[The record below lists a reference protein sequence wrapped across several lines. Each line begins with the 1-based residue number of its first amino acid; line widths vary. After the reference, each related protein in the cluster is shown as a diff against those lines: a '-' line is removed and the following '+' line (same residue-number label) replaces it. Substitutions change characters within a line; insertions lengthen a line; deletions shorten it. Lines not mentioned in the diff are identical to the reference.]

1 MQRRMVLGGLM
12 AMAAS
17 AACARVDEGPKVV
30 STVPADGDL
39 DVDPALA
46 SFTVVFDRPMR
57 RSWSFVTKGDG
68 AMPEVGRPELVDE
81 RTVVASLVLEP
92 GRDYVVW
99 LNSDRYRNFADQAG
113 RPATPTRIAFRTRS
127 KQA

>member
-17 AACARVDEGPKVV
+17 TAGARGEDRPRVV

-68 AMPEVGRPELVDE
+68 AMPGVGRPELVDE
-81 RTVVASLVLEP
+81 RTVVASMALEP

-99 LNSDRYRNFADQAG
+99 LNSDRYQNFADQAG